1 MAKVNKNA
9 PKYVVGLDI
18 GTTKIAVVVGCE
30 TPEGKID
37 IVGYGKSESHGV
49 TRGFVANIDLTVDA
63 INTAVQQA
71 KEMSNVDIKHVIV
84 GIAGQYVKCIQQRGH
99 HMRMEGH
106 GEITQE
112 DIDKLMESMEH
123 LAINPGEQII
133 DVVPQEYI
141 IDGEPGIKNPVGMVG
156 TTIETNF
163 HIITAQTSA
172 VNNIKTCINRA
183 GLIMDKL
190 ILEPIASSYAVLTE
204 EEQEAG
210 VVLVDIGGGT
220 TDVAIYHDCLLR
232 YTSVI
237 PFGGEVITND
247 IKEGCQIIRRYAEDL
262 KVKFGSALVKKNR
275 EEDIVVIPGLH
286 GRPPREIS
294 LVNLASIIQSRM
306 EEILEQVAFEIRS
319 SGFDKKLVAGI
330 VVTGGGSVLK
340 HIIQLTEFVTGKG
353 VRIGYPNEFMEQ
365 GANQVLNSP
374 IFATVIGLLRM
385 GLEMEKQKKKA
396 MSDMTVNEDSDDKDG
411 EGDEE
416 EVVKPKRQNF
426 FDRFLNLVKEID
438 SQEDN

>member
-37 IVGYGKSESHGV
+37 IVGYGKSESQGV

-63 INTAVQQA
+63 INSAVKQA
-71 KEMSNVDIKHVIV
+71 KEMSNVDIKHVVV

-99 HMRMEGH
+99 YMKVEGH
-106 GEITQE
+106 VEITQE
-112 DIDKLMESMEH
+112 DIDKLIGSMEH

-172 VNNIKTCINRA
+172 VNNIKTCISRA

-190 ILEPIASSYAVLTE
+190 ILEPIASSYAVLTD

-220 TDVAIYHDCLLR
+220 TDVAVYHDCLLR

-262 KVKFGSALVKKNR
+262 KVKFGSALVEKNR

-330 VVTGGGSVLK
+330 VITGGGSMLK
-340 HIIQLTEFVTGKG
+340 HIIQITEYVTGQG
-353 VRIGYPNEFMEQ
+353 VRMGYPNEFVEQ
-365 GANQVLNSP
+365 GANKALNSP
-374 IFATVIGLLRM
+374 IFSTVIGLLRM
-385 GLEMEKQKKKA
+385 GIEMEKHKNKG
-396 MSDMTVNEDSDDKDG
+396 VVE
-411 EGDEE
+411 EIEE
-416 EVVKPKRQNF
+416 EVGDEGGAGNEEITSPKKTSF
-426 FDRFLNLVKEID
+426 FERFFSLVKEID
-438 SQEDN
+438 SQDDN